1 MTLNNMI
8 DHTNLNPAAT
18 EDDLR
23 KLCSEAVQYGF
34 HSVAINPCWTRL
46 AARELAG
53 TDVVVDPCIGFPL
66 GAGTTEAK
74 AEETKIAVTDG
85 AGEID
90 MVLNIGRL
98 RMGDDEYVIKDIA
111 AVVEAAKGRPV
122 KVILECCLLTDDQIV
137 SGCKDSV
144 AAGAAFVKTST
155 GFSRGGATVE
165 DVKLMRKTV
174 GDSCK
179 IKAAGGI
186 HTREDAIAMI
196 NAGAD
201 RIGASSGIAIVSVE

>member
-1 MTLNNMI
+1 MI
-8 DHTNLNPAAT
+8 LSAGSSI
-18 EDDLR
+18 LQGSL
-23 KLCSEAVQYGF
+23 KYFGAVFNDAFQLGT
-34 HSVAINPCWTRL
+34 SGGAVVASIEGINGQ
-46 AARELAG
+46 A
-53 TDVVVDPCIGFPL
+53 
-66 GAGTTEAK
+66 
-74 AEETKIAVTDG
+74 
-85 AGEID
+85 
-90 MVLNIGRL
+90 MVLNIGHL

-155 GFSRGGATVE
+155 GFSKGGATVE

-186 HTREDAIAMI
+186 HTREDAMAMI

-201 RIGASSGIAIVSVE
+201 RIGASSGIAIVSVG